1 MTNFSKALV
10 GGCSLILAPDVSMI
24 HLSNMNFFSPDGR
37 CYSFDDRANG
47 YAKGEGAGVVVIKL
61 LSDALRD
68 GDTIRAVIRAT
79 GTNQDGKTPGITQPS
94 KNAQEQNIRAT
105 YHAGRLDLNLTKYVE
120 AHGTGTQV
128 GDPIEAEAISAAF
141 KKEDDDPIYIGAV
154 KPNIGHLEAASGVAS
169 LIKSILVLEKG
180 LIPPNINFERPNA
193 AIPTDKWH
201 IKVCILHHNIL
212 VFSYCLCSFQLR
224 LYLGHQMVF
233 AEPQ

>member
-1 MTNFSKALV
+1 M

-37 CYSFDDRANG
+37 CYSFDHRANG
-47 YAKGEGAGVVVIKL
+47 YAKGEGSGIVVIKL

-94 KNAQEQNIRAT
+94 KTAQEENIQAT
-105 YHAGRLDLNLTKYVE
+105 YHAGGLDLNLTKYVE

-141 KKEDDDPIYIGAV
+141 KKEDNDPIYIGAV

-180 LIPPNINFERPNA
+180 LIPPNINFERPNT

-201 IKVCILHHNIL
+201 IKVCI
-212 VFSYCLCSFQLR
+212 FSS
-224 LYLGHQMVF
+224 
-233 AEPQ
+233 